1 MWRWERNHGGVGTS
15 SQSHST
21 QKSSI
26 SGVAVLVAFCS
37 AHKALSTGVEIL
49 QELSNAAAAD
59 VPSYRGRFDAFRL
72 IYSKLTLLFVVEMI
86 VRMSS
91 ICEMKFWRA
100 GIRW

>member
-1 MWRWERNHGGVGTS
+1 MVEFAPLPSLTPLKRAASQASLS
-15 SQSHST
+15 SSHF
-21 QKSSI
+21 
-26 SGVAVLVAFCS
+26 VLLT
-37 AHKALSTGVEIL
+37 KLSTGVEIL

-72 IYSKLTLLFVVEMI
+72 IYSKLALLFVVEMI

-100 GIRW
+100 GIPW

>member
-1 MWRWERNHGGVGTS
+1 MVELAPLPSLTPLKRAASQASLS
-15 SQSHST
+15 SSHF
-21 QKSSI
+21 
-26 SGVAVLVAFCS
+26 VLLT
-37 AHKALSTGVEIL
+37 KLSTGVEVL
-49 QELSNAAAAD
+49 QELSNTAAAD

-72 IYSKLTLLFVVEMI
+72 IYSKLALLFVVEMI

>member
-1 MWRWERNHGGVGTS
+1 MVELAPLPSLTPLKRAASQASLS
-15 SQSHST
+15 SSHF
-21 QKSSI
+21 
-26 SGVAVLVAFCS
+26 VLLT
-37 AHKALSTGVEIL
+37 KLSTGVEVL

-100 GIRW
+100 GIPW

>member
-1 MWRWERNHGGVGTS
+1 MVELAPLPSLTPLKRAASQASLS
-15 SQSHST
+15 SSHF
-21 QKSSI
+21 
-26 SGVAVLVAFCS
+26 VLLT
-37 AHKALSTGVEIL
+37 KLSTGVEVL
-49 QELSNAAAAD
+49 QELSNTAAAD